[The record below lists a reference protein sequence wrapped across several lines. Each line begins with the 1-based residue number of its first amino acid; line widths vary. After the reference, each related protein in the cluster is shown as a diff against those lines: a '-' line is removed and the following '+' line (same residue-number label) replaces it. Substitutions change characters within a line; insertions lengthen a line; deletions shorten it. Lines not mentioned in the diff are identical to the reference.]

1 MSACFGF
8 GMVAG
13 PVLGGLMGG
22 FSPHA
27 PFFAAA
33 ALNGLNFLTG
43 CFLLPESHKGERRP
57 LRREALNP
65 LASFRWAR
73 GMTVVAALMAVFFIM
88 QLVGQVPAAL
98 WVIFGEDRFHWDATT
113 IGISLAAFGIL
124 HSLAQAMITG
134 PVAARLGER
143 RALMLGMIADG
154 TGYILLAFATRGWM
168 AFPIMVLLASG
179 GIGMPALQAMLSR
192 QVDEER
198 QGQLQGSLAALT
210 SLTSIVGPLLFTAIY
225 AASTANSVERV
236 GMVWALPTCSACQL
250 RRGLWA
256 AQGNEPIADRGNDRP
271 MPCGSRRLPASYTR
285 PRSAVGTLA
294 QPDTPDHEQD
304 ADDLK
309 RTQRL
314 IQEQPS

>member
-1 MSACFGF
+1 MGHFRRGSLSLGRDHDRHFACRIWHSAFTRPGNDHRPCSRPARRKAGTHARNDCRRHRLHPACLRDT
-8 GMVAG
+8 GMDG
-13 PVLGGLMGG
+13 
-22 FSPHA
+22 
-27 PFFAAA
+27 
-33 ALNGLNFLTG
+33 
-43 CFLLPESHKGERRP
+43 
-57 LRREALNP
+57 
-65 LASFRWAR
+65 
-73 GMTVVAALMAVFFIM
+73 
-88 QLVGQVPAAL
+88 VP
-98 WVIFGEDRFHWDATT
+98 DR
-113 IGISLAAFGIL
+113 SCL
-124 HSLAQAMITG
+124 
-134 PVAARLGER
+134 
-143 RALMLGMIADG
+143 
-154 TGYILLAFATRGWM
+154 
-168 AFPIMVLLASG
+168 SG

-210 SLTSIVGPLLFTAIY
+210 SLTSIVGPLLFTAIH
-225 AASTANSVERV
+225 AASITTWN
-236 GMVWALPTCSACQL
+236 GWAWIAGAASTCSAC
-250 RRGLWA
+250 RRCVAGFGA

>member
-1 MSACFGF
+1 
-8 GMVAG
+8 
-13 PVLGGLMGG
+13 
-22 FSPHA
+22 
-27 PFFAAA
+27 
-33 ALNGLNFLTG
+33 
-43 CFLLPESHKGERRP
+43 
-57 LRREALNP
+57 
-65 LASFRWAR
+65 
-73 GMTVVAALMAVFFIM
+73 
-88 QLVGQVPAAL
+88 
-98 WVIFGEDRFHWDATT
+98 
-113 IGISLAAFGIL
+113 
-124 HSLAQAMITG
+124 
-134 PVAARLGER
+134 
-143 RALMLGMIADG
+143 MLGMIADG

-210 SLTSIVGPLLFTAIY
+210 SLTSIVGPLLFHGDLCGFY
-225 AASTANSVERV
+225 NNVERV
-236 GMVWALPTCSACQL
+236 GMDCRALPSTCSAC
-250 RRGLWA
+250 RRCVAGFGA